1 MSRLSVE
8 PTTVFS
14 VIEGQDETGLL
25 VYYDGRLAA
34 VLIKL
39 GSMHAEQ
46 EGFWNLEIGFGLCA
60 GRPATFAHL
69 AEALRWV
76 GERCLADTDELERD
90 VVELGRMH

>member
-1 MSRLSVE
+1 MVD
-8 PTTVFS
+8 P
-14 VIEGQDETGLL
+14 GGLL

-76 GERCLADTDELERD
+76 GERCLADTDELDRD
-90 VVELGRMH
+90 VVEIGRGH